1 MEAIM
6 THRPNNPFRPPLQ
19 APAALRIGLPHL
31 LVSSPKRRIAADQ
44 RHATYVRL
52 RELRFA

>member
-1 MEAIM
+1 M
-6 THRPNNPFRPPLQ
+6 THRPNNSFRPPLQ